1 MAAITTQLIRDALQ
15 IPDFDGAAM
24 QGDMLPEARD
34 LFPRR
39 EDIPPRQAGVLVMLY
54 PQGNDWHI
62 VLTRR
67 SDQLRG
73 HRGQVSFPGGRQD
86 PQDDDLTQTALR
98 ETCEE
103 LGICEKNLEILGTM
117 TELYIPPSHYDV
129 LPTVALARHQPIFA
143 PNPDEVAEVFTMS
156 LSELLNPATRHNE
169 NWSFK
174 GIRLNVPYYLVCGH
188 KVWGA
193 TAMILCELENR
204 LRMVLPEK
212 LLDQFETS

>member
-1 MAAITTQLIRDALQ
+1 MVALTAQYIRDALQ
-15 IPDFDGAAM
+15 IPDFDGLAM
-24 QGDMLPEARD
+24 QEDMLPEARD

-39 EDIPPRQAGVLVMLY
+39 EDIPPQRAGVLVMLY
-54 PQGNDWHI
+54 PTNDDWQI
-62 VLTRR
+62 VLTLR
-67 SDQLRG
+67 SDKLRG

-86 PQDDDLTQTALR
+86 PEDDDLTQTALR

-103 LGICEKNLEILGTM
+103 LGICKKNLEILGTM

-129 LPTVALARHQPIFA
+129 LPTVALAHQLPTFS
-143 PNPDEVAEVFTMS
+143 PNPDEVSQVFTMS
-156 LSELLNPATRHNE
+156 LSALLNPATRHNE

-174 GIRLNVPYYLVCGH
+174 GVRLNVPYYLVGGH

-204 LRMVLPEK
+204 LRAVLPEN
-212 LLDQFETS
+212 LLNPLT